1 MSKSPYILA
10 IDQGTSSTRAALID
24 KNGIIIDQESVEFKQ
39 IYPANGWVE
48 HDPLEIMQTVKSTI
62 TTIFERNKIIQN
74 DILSCGITNQRE
86 TIVAWDKVT
95 GKPLYNAIVWQ
106 DRRTQ
111 NICQNLIDKD
121 YTNLIQEKTG
131 LIIDPYFSASKIQWL
146 LENIKDKNNLIVGT
160 IDTWIIW
167 NLTNKTK
174 HLTDIT
180 NASRTM
186 LYNIADEV
194 WDHEILDLFNIS
206 ESILPTVQSNKDDFG
221 TIHSDHFGIEI
232 PIGGVIGDQQSASLG
247 QLCVKKGMIKA
258 TYGTGCFVLINTD
271 ENKTKSKNKLLT
283 TIASKVDDKKQYAV
297 EGSIFNA
304 GTVVQWL
311 RDEMNLF
318 KDVSEIESLIQN
330 SKNNI
335 TFIPAFT
342 GLGAPYWKSDARGT
356 IYGITRDTSKGDIV
370 KAALKSICFQ
380 TKDLLESLKL
390 DLGDEIQEDM
400 TMRVDGGMSNNNW
413 MMQFLAD
420 ILNIKVE
427 RPTNHETTVMGAAY
441 LAGLKVGFFSNLRDI
456 EDLWKS
462 DRIFIPNMNEEDR
475 QAMYSNWK
483 KTVNNLI
490 GL

>member
-24 KNGIIIDQESVEFKQ
+24 KKGIIVDQESVEFNQ

-111 NICQNLIDKD
+111 NICQNLVDKD

-146 LENIKDKNNLIVGT
+146 LENIKDQNNLIVGT

-221 TIHSDHFGIEI
+221 AIHSDHFGIEI

-311 RDEMNLF
+311 RDEMKLF

-330 SKNNI
+330 SKNDI

-342 GLGAPYWKSDARGT
+342 GLGAPYWKSDTRGT

-462 DRIFIPNMNEEDR
+462 DRIFTPNMDEEDR
-475 QAMYSNWK
+475 HAMYSNWK
-483 KTVNNLI
+483 KIVNNLI

>member
-111 NICQNLIDKD
+111 NICQDLVDKE

-146 LENIKDKNNLIVGT
+146 LENIKDQNNLIVGT

-311 RDEMNLF
+311 RDEMKLF

-330 SKNNI
+330 SKNDI

-342 GLGAPYWKSDARGT
+342 GLGAPYWKSDTRGT

-462 DRIFIPNMNEEDR
+462 DRIFIPNMDEEDR
-475 QAMYSNWK
+475 HAMYSNWK
-483 KTVNNLI
+483 KIVNNLI

>member
-1 MSKSPYILA
+1 MSKSAFILA

-24 KNGIIIDQESVEFKQ
+24 KKGVIVDQESIEFKQ

-48 HDPLEIMQTVKSTI
+48 HDPIEIIQTVKSTI
-62 TTIFERNKIIQN
+62 AIILKRNAIIQN
-74 DILSCGITNQRE
+74 DIVSCGITNQRE

-111 NICQNLIDKD
+111 EICQKLVDKN

-146 LENIKDKNNLIVGT
+146 LEHIKDQKNLIVGT

-167 NLTNKTK
+167 NLTNKAQ
-174 HLTDIT
+174 HVTDIT

-186 LYNIADEV
+186 LYNIVDET
-194 WDHEILDLFNIS
+194 WDQELLDLFKVDKSFLPKVLSNI
-206 ESILPTVQSNKDDFG
+206 DDFG
-221 TIHSDHFGIEI
+221 TIHPEHFGIEI
-232 PIGGVIGDQQSASLG
+232 PIGGAIGDQQSASIG
-247 QLCVKKGMIKA
+247 QLCLKKGMIKA

-271 ENKTKSKNKLLT
+271 ENKIKSENKLLT
-283 TIASKVDDKKQYAV
+283 TIASKLDGKKQYAV

-311 RDEMNLF
+311 RDEMKLF
-318 KDVSEIESLIQN
+318 NDVSEIESLIKS
-330 SKNNI
+330 SKNDI

-342 GLGAPYWKSDARGT
+342 GLGAPYWKSDTRGS

-390 DLGDEIQEDM
+390 DLEDQMQEDM

-441 LAGLKVGFFSNLRDI
+441 LAGLRVGFFNNLRDI

-462 DRIFIPNMNEEDR
+462 DRIFVPNMDADER
-475 QAMYSNWK
+475 QLMYSNWK

>member
-24 KNGIIIDQESVEFKQ
+24 KKGIIIDQESIEFKQ
-39 IYPANGWVE
+39 IYPLSGWVE
-48 HDPLEIMQTVKSTI
+48 HDPLEILQTVKSTI
-62 TTIFERNKIIQN
+62 SIIFERNHITQN
-74 DILSCGITNQRE
+74 DIVSCGITNQRE

-95 GKPLYNAIVWQ
+95 GKPSYNAIVWQ
-106 DRRTQ
+106 DRRT
-111 NICQNLIDKD
+111 NEICKNLVNNN

-146 LENIKDKNNLIVGT
+146 LENIKDQQNLIVGT

-167 NLTNKTK
+167 NLTNKVK
-174 HLTDIT
+174 HVTDIT

-186 LYNIADEV
+186 LYNIKDEI
-194 WDHEILDLFNIS
+194 WDHELLDLFNIRK
-206 ESILPTVQSNKDDFG
+206 SILPTVLSNKDEYG
-221 TIHSDHFGIEI
+221 RIHTEHFGIEI
-232 PIGGVIGDQQSASLG
+232 PIGGVVGDQQSASLG
-247 QLCVKKGMIKA
+247 QLCLKKGMIKA

-271 ENKTKSKNKLLT
+271 KNKITSKNKLLT
-283 TIASKVDDKKQYAV
+283 TIASKIGEKKQYAV

-304 GTVVQWL
+304 GTVIQWL
-311 RDEMNLF
+311 RDEMKLF
-318 KDVSEIESLIQN
+318 NHVNEIEEIIQD
-330 SKNNI
+330 SKNDV

-342 GLGAPYWKSDARGT
+342 GLGAPYWKSEVRGSL
-356 IYGITRDTSKGDIV
+356 YGITRDTSKGDIV

-390 DLGDEIQEDM
+390 DLGEEIQDDM

-427 RPTNHETTVMGAAY
+427 RPVNSETTVMGAAY
-441 LAGLKVGFFSNLRDI
+441 LAGLKVGFFNNFRDI

-462 DRIFIPNMNEEDR
+462 DRVFIPNMDDGERNS
-475 QAMYSNWK
+475 MYIDWK

>member
-24 KNGIIIDQESVEFKQ
+24 KKGVIVDQESIEFKQ

-48 HDPLEIMQTVKSTI
+48 HDPLEIIQTVKSTI
-62 TTIFERNKIIQN
+62 AIILKRNAIIQN
-74 DILSCGITNQRE
+74 DIVSCGITNQRE
-86 TIVAWDKVT
+86 TIVAWDKVS

-111 NICQNLIDKD
+111 EICQKLVDKN

-146 LENIKDKNNLIVGT
+146 LEHIKDQKNLIVGT

-167 NLTNKTK
+167 NLTNKAQ
-174 HLTDIT
+174 HVTDIT

-186 LYNIADEV
+186 LYNIVDET
-194 WDHEILDLFNIS
+194 WDQELLDLFKVDKSFLPKVLSNI
-206 ESILPTVQSNKDDFG
+206 DDFG
-221 TIHSDHFGIEI
+221 TIHPEHFGIEI
-232 PIGGVIGDQQSASLG
+232 PIGGVIGDQQSASVG
-247 QLCVKKGMIKA
+247 QLCLKKGMIKA

-271 ENKTKSKNKLLT
+271 DNKIKSENKLLS
-283 TIASKVDDKKQYAV
+283 TIASKLDGKKQYAV

-311 RDEMNLF
+311 RDEMELF
-318 KDVSEIESLIQN
+318 NDVSEIESLIKS
-330 SKNNI
+330 SKNDI

-342 GLGAPYWKSDARGT
+342 GLGAPYWKSDTRGT

-390 DLGDEIQEDM
+390 DLGDQMEEDM

-427 RPTNHETTVMGAAY
+427 RPANHETTVMGAAY
-441 LAGLKVGFFSNLRDI
+441 LAGLRVGFLAVLAI
-456 EDLWKS
+456 LK
-462 DRIFIPNMNEEDR
+462 I
-475 QAMYSNWK
+475 YG
-483 KTVNNLI
+483 NLI
-490 GL
+490 EFLFQVWMQTSAN

>member
-24 KNGIIIDQESVEFKQ
+24 KKGIIIDQESIEFKQ
-39 IYPANGWVE
+39 IYPLSGWVE
-48 HDPLEIMQTVKSTI
+48 HDPLEILQTVKSTI
-62 TTIFERNKIIQN
+62 SIIFERNHIIQN
-74 DILSCGITNQRE
+74 DIVSCGITNQRE

-95 GKPLYNAIVWQ
+95 GKPSYNAIVWQ
-106 DRRTQ
+106 DRRTHE
-111 NICQNLIDKD
+111 ICKNLVNKN

-146 LENIKDKNNLIVGT
+146 LENIKDQQNLIVGT

-167 NLTNKTK
+167 NLTNKVK
-174 HLTDIT
+174 HVTDIT

-186 LYNIADEV
+186 LYNITDEI
-194 WDHEILDLFNIS
+194 WDDELLKLFNIS
-206 ESILPTVQSNKDDFG
+206 KSILPTVLSNKDEYG
-221 TIHSDHFGIEI
+221 TIHSKHFGIEI
-232 PIGGVIGDQQSASLG
+232 PIGGVVGDQQSASLG
-247 QLCVKKGMIKA
+247 QLCLKKGMIKA

-271 ENKTKSKNKLLT
+271 KNKITSKNKLLT
-283 TIASKVDDKKQYAV
+283 TVASKIDEKKQYAV

-304 GTVVQWL
+304 GTVIQWL
-311 RDEMNLF
+311 RDEMKLF
-318 KDVSEIESLIQN
+318 NHVNEIEEIIQD
-330 SKNNI
+330 SKNDVI
-335 TFIPAFT
+335 FIPAFT
-342 GLGAPYWKSDARGT
+342 GLGAPYWKSEVRGSL
-356 IYGITRDTSKGDIV
+356 YGITRDTSKGDIV

-390 DLGDEIQEDM
+390 DLGEEIQDDM

-427 RPTNHETTVMGAAY
+427 RPVNSETTVMGAAY
-441 LAGLKVGFFSNLRDI
+441 LAGLKVGFFNNFRDI

-462 DRIFIPNMNEEDR
+462 DRVFIPNMDDGERNS
-475 QAMYSNWK
+475 MYMGWK

>member
-95 GKPLYNAIVWQ
+95 GNPLYNAIVWQ

-111 NICQNLIDKD
+111 NICQDLVDKD

-146 LENIKDKNNLIVGT
+146 LENIKDQNNLIIGT

-311 RDEMNLF
+311 RDEMKLF

-330 SKNNI
+330 SKNDI

-342 GLGAPYWKSDARGT
+342 GLGAPYWKSDTRGT

-462 DRIFIPNMNEEDR
+462 DRIFTPNMDEEDR
-475 QAMYSNWK
+475 HVMYSNWK
-483 KTVNNLI
+483 KMVNNII

>member
-1 MSKSPYILA
+1 M
-10 IDQGTSSTRAALID
+10 
-24 KNGIIIDQESVEFKQ
+24 
-39 IYPANGWVE
+39 E
-48 HDPLEIMQTVKSTI
+48 H
-62 TTIFERNKIIQN
+62 
-74 DILSCGITNQRE
+74 
-86 TIVAWDKVT
+86 
-95 GKPLYNAIVWQ
+95 
-106 DRRTQ
+106 
-111 NICQNLIDKD
+111 
-121 YTNLIQEKTG
+121 
-131 LIIDPYFSASKIQWL
+131 
-146 LENIKDKNNLIVGT
+146 IKDQKNLIVGT

-167 NLTNKTK
+167 NLTNKAQ
-174 HLTDIT
+174 HVTDIT

-186 LYNIADEV
+186 LYNIVDET
-194 WDHEILDLFNIS
+194 WDQELLDLFKVDKSFLPKVLSNI
-206 ESILPTVQSNKDDFG
+206 DDFG
-221 TIHSDHFGIEI
+221 TIHPEHFGIEI
-232 PIGGVIGDQQSASLG
+232 PIGGVIGDQQSASVG
-247 QLCVKKGMIKA
+247 QLCLKKGMIKA

-271 ENKTKSKNKLLT
+271 DNKIKSENKLLT
-283 TIASKVDDKKQYAV
+283 TIASKLIGKKQYAV

-311 RDEMNLF
+311 RDEMELF
-318 KDVSEIESLIQN
+318 NDVSEIESLIKS
-330 SKNNI
+330 SKNDI

-342 GLGAPYWKSDARGT
+342 GLGAPYWKSDTRGT

-390 DLGDEIQEDM
+390 DLGDQMEEGM

-427 RPTNHETTVMGAAY
+427 RPTSHETTVMGAAY
-441 LAGLKVGFFSNLRDI
+441 LAGLRVGFFSSLRDI

-462 DRIFIPNMNEEDR
+462 DRVFVPSMDADER
-475 QAMYSNWK
+475 QLMYANWK

>member
-24 KNGIIIDQESVEFKQ
+24 KKGIIIDQESIEFKQ
-39 IYPANGWVE
+39 IYPSSGWVE
-48 HDPLEIMQTVKSTI
+48 HDPLEILQTVKSTI
-62 TTIFERNKIIQN
+62 SIIFERNHITQN
-74 DILSCGITNQRE
+74 DIVSCGITNQRE

-95 GKPLYNAIVWQ
+95 GKPSYNAIVWQ
-106 DRRTQ
+106 DRRT
-111 NICQNLIDKD
+111 NEICKNLVNKN

-146 LENIKDKNNLIVGT
+146 LENIKDQQNLIVGT

-167 NLTNKTK
+167 NLTNKAK
-174 HLTDIT
+174 HVTDIT

-186 LYNIADEV
+186 LYNIKDEI
-194 WDHEILDLFNIS
+194 WDHELLDFFNIRK
-206 ESILPTVQSNKDDFG
+206 SILPTVLSNKDEYG
-221 TIHSDHFGIEI
+221 TIHAEHVGVEI
-232 PIGGVIGDQQSASLG
+232 PIGGVVGDQQSASLG
-247 QLCVKKGMIKA
+247 QLCLKKGMIKA

-271 ENKTKSKNKLLT
+271 KNKITSKNKLLT
-283 TIASKVDDKKQYAV
+283 TIASKIDEKKQYAV

-304 GTVVQWL
+304 GTVIQWL
-311 RDEMNLF
+311 RDEMKLF
-318 KDVSEIESLIQN
+318 NHVNEIEEIIQD
-330 SKNNI
+330 SKNDV

-342 GLGAPYWKSDARGT
+342 GLGAPYWKSEVRGSL
-356 IYGITRDTSKGDIV
+356 YGITRDTSKGDIV

-390 DLGDEIQEDM
+390 DLGREIQDDM

-427 RPTNHETTVMGAAY
+427 RPVNSETTVMGAAY
-441 LAGLKVGFFSNLRDI
+441 LAGLKVGFFNNFRDI

-462 DRIFIPNMNEEDR
+462 DRVFIPNVDGRERN
-475 QAMYSNWK
+475 AMYIGLK

>member
-24 KNGIIIDQESVEFKQ
+24 KNGIIIDQESIEFKQ

-62 TTIFERNKIIQN
+62 TTIFKRNKIIQN

-86 TIVAWDKVT
+86 TIIAWDKVT
-95 GKPLYNAIVWQ
+95 GNPLYNAIVWQ
-106 DRRTQ
+106 DIRTQ
-111 NICQNLIDKD
+111 NICQDLVDKD

-146 LENIKDKNNLIVGT
+146 LENIKDQNNLIIGT

-186 LYNIADEV
+186 LYNIAYEV

-221 TIHSDHFGIEI
+221 TIHSAHFGIEI

-247 QLCVKKGMIKA
+247 QLCLKKGMIKA

-311 RDEMNLF
+311 RDEMKLF
-318 KDVSEIESLIQN
+318 KDVSEIESLIQK
-330 SKNNI
+330 SKNDI

-342 GLGAPYWKSDARGT
+342 GLGAPYWKSDTRGT

-462 DRIFIPNMNEEDR
+462 DRIFIPNMDEEDR
-475 QAMYSNWK
+475 HAMYSNWK
-483 KTVNNLI
+483 KIVNNLI

>member
-62 TTIFERNKIIQN
+62 TTIFKRNKIIQN

-86 TIVAWDKVT
+86 TIIAWDKVT
-95 GKPLYNAIVWQ
+95 GNPLYNAIVWQ

-111 NICQNLIDKD
+111 NICQYLVDKD

-146 LENIKDKNNLIVGT
+146 LENIKDQNNLIVGT

-311 RDEMNLF
+311 RDEMKLF

-330 SKNNI
+330 SKNDI

-342 GLGAPYWKSDARGT
+342 GLGAPYWKSDTRGT

-475 QAMYSNWK
+475 HAMYSNWK
-483 KTVNNLI
+483 KIVNNLI

>member
-24 KNGIIIDQESVEFKQ
+24 KKGIIIDQESIEFKQ
-39 IYPANGWVE
+39 IYPLSGWVE
-48 HDPLEIMQTVKSTI
+48 HDPLEILQTVKSTI
-62 TTIFERNKIIQN
+62 SIIFERNHITQN
-74 DILSCGITNQRE
+74 DIVSCGITNQRE

-95 GKPLYNAIVWQ
+95 GKPSYNAIVWQ
-106 DRRTQ
+106 DRRT
-111 NICQNLIDKD
+111 NEICKNLVNKN

-146 LENIKDKNNLIVGT
+146 LENIKDQQNLIVGT

-167 NLTNKTK
+167 NLTNKVK
-174 HLTDIT
+174 HVTDIT

-186 LYNIADEV
+186 LYNIKDEI
-194 WDHEILDLFNIS
+194 WDHELLDLFNIRK
-206 ESILPTVQSNKDDFG
+206 SILPTVLSNKDEYG
-221 TIHSDHFGIEI
+221 TIHAEHFGVEI
-232 PIGGVIGDQQSASLG
+232 PIGGVVGDQQSASLG
-247 QLCVKKGMIKA
+247 QLCLKKGMIKA

-271 ENKTKSKNKLLT
+271 KNKITSKNKLLT
-283 TIASKVDDKKQYAV
+283 TVASKIDEKKQYAV

-304 GTVVQWL
+304 GTVIQWL
-311 RDEMNLF
+311 RDEMKLF
-318 KDVSEIESLIQN
+318 NHVNEIEEIIQD
-330 SKNNI
+330 SKNDV

-342 GLGAPYWKSDARGT
+342 GLGAPYWKSEVRGSL
-356 IYGITRDTSKGDIV
+356 YGITRDTSKGDIV

-390 DLGDEIQEDM
+390 DLGEEIQDDM

-427 RPTNHETTVMGAAY
+427 RPVNSETTVMGAAY
-441 LAGLKVGFFSNLRDI
+441 LAGLKVGFFNNFRDI

-462 DRIFIPNMNEEDR
+462 DRVFIPNMDDGERNS
-475 QAMYSNWK
+475 MYIDWK

>member
-95 GKPLYNAIVWQ
+95 GNPLYNAIVWQ

-111 NICQNLIDKD
+111 NICQDLVDKD

-146 LENIKDKNNLIVGT
+146 LENIKDQNNLIVGT

-311 RDEMNLF
+311 RDEMKLF

-330 SKNNI
+330 SKNDI

-342 GLGAPYWKSDARGT
+342 GLGAPYWKSDTRGT

-462 DRIFIPNMNEEDR
+462 DRIFIPNMDEEDR
-475 QAMYSNWK
+475 HAMYSNWK
-483 KTVNNLI
+483 KIVNNLI

>member
-111 NICQNLIDKD
+111 NICQDLVDKD

-146 LENIKDKNNLIVGT
+146 LENIKDQNNLIVGT

-167 NLTNKTK
+167 NLSNKTK

-194 WDHEILDLFNIS
+194 WDHEILDLFNIR
-206 ESILPTVQSNKDDFG
+206 ESILPTVQSNKDNFG
-221 TIHSDHFGIEI
+221 TIHADHFGIEI

-271 ENKTKSKNKLLT
+271 DNKTKSKNKLLT

-311 RDEMNLF
+311 RDEMKLF

-330 SKNNI
+330 SKNDI

-342 GLGAPYWKSDARGT
+342 GLGAPYWKSDTRGT

-462 DRIFIPNMNEEDR
+462 DRIFIPNMDEEDR
-475 QAMYSNWK
+475 HAMYSSWK

>member
-24 KNGIIIDQESVEFKQ
+24 KNGFIIDQESVEFKQ

-62 TTIFERNKIIQN
+62 TTMFERNKIIQN

-111 NICQNLIDKD
+111 NICQDLVDKD

-146 LENIKDKNNLIVGT
+146 LENIKDQNNLIVGT

-167 NLTNKTK
+167 NLSNKTK

-194 WDHEILDLFNIS
+194 WDHEILDLFNIR

-221 TIHSDHFGIEI
+221 TIHADHFGIEI

-283 TIASKVDDKKQYAV
+283 TIALKVDDKKQYAV

-311 RDEMNLF
+311 RDEMKVF

-330 SKNNI
+330 SKNDI

-390 DLGDEIQEDM
+390 DLGDEIQKDM

-462 DRIFIPNMNEEDR
+462 DRIFIPNMDEEDR
-475 QAMYSNWK
+475 HVMYSNWK

>member
-24 KNGIIIDQESVEFKQ
+24 KNGIIIDQESVELKQ

-95 GKPLYNAIVWQ
+95 GSPLYNAIVWQ

-111 NICQNLIDKD
+111 NICQDLVDKD

-146 LENIKDKNNLIVGT
+146 LENIKDQNNLIVGT

-167 NLTNKTK
+167 NLSNKTK

-194 WDHEILDLFNIS
+194 WDHEILDLFNIR
-206 ESILPTVQSNKDDFG
+206 ESILPTVQSNKDNFG
-221 TIHSDHFGIEI
+221 TIHADHFGIEI

-271 ENKTKSKNKLLT
+271 DNKTKSKNKLLT

-311 RDEMNLF
+311 RDEMKLF

-330 SKNNI
+330 SKNDI

-342 GLGAPYWKSDARGT
+342 GLGAPYWKSDTRGT

-462 DRIFIPNMNEEDR
+462 DRIFIPNMDEEDR
-475 QAMYSNWK
+475 HAMYSNWK

>member
-111 NICQNLIDKD
+111 NICQDLVDQD

-146 LENIKDKNNLIVGT
+146 LENIKDQNNLIVGT

-194 WDHEILDLFNIS
+194 WDHEILDLFNIR
-206 ESILPTVQSNKDDFG
+206 ESILPTVQSNKDNFG
-221 TIHSDHFGIEI
+221 TIHADHFGIEI

-311 RDEMNLF
+311 RDEMKLF

-330 SKNNI
+330 SKNDI

-342 GLGAPYWKSDARGT
+342 GLGAPYWKSDTRGT

-462 DRIFIPNMNEEDR
+462 DRIFIPNMDEEDR
-475 QAMYSNWK
+475 HAMYSNWK
-483 KTVNNLI
+483 KIVNNLI